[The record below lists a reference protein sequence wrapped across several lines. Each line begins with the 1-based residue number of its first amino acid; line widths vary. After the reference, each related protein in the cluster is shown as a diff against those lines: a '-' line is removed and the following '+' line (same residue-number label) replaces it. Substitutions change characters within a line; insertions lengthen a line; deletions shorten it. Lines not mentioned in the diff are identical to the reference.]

1 MTRGEKG
8 EQNPFSSALTPAFIP
23 LTDSRCHNLV
33 FECGTHRYRL
43 LTEEEQTDF
52 FWKVDIKIDLKI

>member
-1 MTRGEKG
+1 MTGRKRRAE
-8 EQNPFSSALTPAFIP
+8 PFFLCLTPAFIP
-23 LTDSRCHNLV
+23 LRDSRCHNLV
-33 FECGTHRYRL
+33 SECGTHRYRL